1 MKAKL
6 NEQKQIKAMAHLFE
20 LLWKCDVNTNEIYV
34 YLDKITP
41 ELSDTSH
48 EYEYIYN
55 LYLNNHIH
63 PIDKNL
69 WKHFLSKENLNNFF
83 ASNKESINFYIR
95 LINNEVSFEWHEV
108 FITKADDNCIMI
120 SSHNADSN
128 YQYESIGKAIGTELD
143 YVININ
149 AENNSYVLYTPK
161 SQDLNNAPPLPVFGD
176 NYYSTLFDYY
186 NIFGIMEESNEFFE
200 QLKLENITAQL
211 DKNEEYIL
219 YSTIFHNNK
228 YFYKKLRFC
237 YLDKDKKSILMSCLD
252 VSNTFKEY
260 NILKE
265 EKNKYQ
271 NQLIHYLD
279 NMPIAYCTTKVL
291 VDESGKP
298 YDFVYTY
305 SNKAHSDLEK
315 VKYGELVGKAFYKF
329 FKSTDKMWLNYYYDT
344 AFNGVLHILDD
355 YSPEIDKSLLIHTY
369 QPADQFCGCVVQDVS
384 AEKSLELKVKQSQER
399 VNKLLN
405 FTTDII
411 FQYDL
416 ETKTIFASAEDIAK
430 RNLLPEISNA
440 PCSLFENNLLTEESL
455 KEFEKAVDMLKA
467 GEKEVSF
474 NIKTRFNENEDF
486 RWFKLTF
493 FSYNEMYT
501 NKLCV
506 LGYLKDINLIMQQ
519 QEILKAE
526 AELDPLTKIFNV
538 RTGKKLVE
546 KHLLAENNYENY
558 NAMLLMDLDD
568 FKNINDTLGHQEGD
582 KVLKRLVKILLSLF
596 RNTDIIYRL
605 GGDEFAVFIKDIK
618 DPEFI
623 IERIMKDFFSSLKEK
638 SDSAP
643 FNSSVGIFIT
653 NKKYSYDYY
662 YLQADKA
669 LYQAKKQGKN
679 NFSIIFD

>member
-1 MKAKL
+1 METKS
-6 NEQKQIKAMAHLFE
+6 NEQKQIKVMAHLFE
-20 LLWKCDVNTNEIYV
+20 LLWKCDINTNEIYI
-34 YLDKITP
+34 YLDKVTP
-41 ELSDTSH
+41 ELSDTFH
-48 EYEYIYN
+48 DYDYIFN

-63 PIDKNL
+63 NVDKNL
-69 WKHFLSKENLNNFF
+69 WKHFLSKENLYNFF
-83 ASNKESINFYIR
+83 NSEEESITFYIR
-95 LINNEVSFEWHEV
+95 LVKNDVSFEWHEV
-108 FITKADDNCIMI
+108 FITKTDDNCIMI
-120 SSHNADSN
+120 SSHNTNFN
-128 YQYESIGKAIGTELD
+128 YQYESISKAIGTELD
-143 YVININ
+143 YVLNIN
-149 AENNSYVLYTPK
+149 TENNSYVLYTPN
-161 SQDLNNAPPLPVFGD
+161 SQELNNAPPLPVFGD

-186 NIFGIMEESNEFFE
+186 NIFGVMEESNEFFE
-200 QLKLENITAQL
+200 QLKLNNIIAHL
-211 DKNEEYIL
+211 EKDEEYIL
-219 YSTIFHNNK
+219 YSTIFHKNK

-237 YLDKDKKSILMSCLD
+237 YLNEEKKSILLSCLD
-252 VSNTFKEY
+252 VSDTFKEY
-260 NILKE
+260 EVLKE

-271 NQLIHYLD
+271 EQLIHYLD

-305 SNKAHSDLEK
+305 SNKAHSELEK

-329 FKSTDKMWLNYYYDT
+329 FKNTDEMWLKYYYDT
-344 AFNGVLHILDD
+344 AFNGVPHILDD
-355 YSPEIDKSLLIHTY
+355 YSPEVDKSLLIYTY

-384 AEKSLELKVKQSQER
+384 AEKELEIKVKQSQER
-399 VNKLLN
+399 INHLLN

-411 FQYDL
+411 FQFDL
-416 ETKTIFASAEDIAK
+416 ETKTIFSSTEDIAK

-440 PCSLFENNLLTEESL
+440 PYSLFENNLLTEESL
-455 KEFEKAVDMLKA
+455 KEFEKAVELLKS
-467 GEKEVSF
+467 GKKEISF
-474 NIKTRFNENEDF
+474 NIKTRFNKNEDF
-486 RWFKLTF
+486 RWFNLTF
-493 FSYNEMYT
+493 FSYTEIYT

-506 LGYLKDINLIMQQ
+506 LGYLKDIDFIIQQ

-546 KHLLAENNYENY
+546 KYLFTENACERY

-582 KVLKRLVKILLSLF
+582 KVLKRFVKILLSLF

-605 GGDEFAVFIKDIK
+605 GGDEFAVFVKNIK

-643 FNSSVGIFIT
+643 FNSSVGIFMT
-653 NKKYSYDYY
+653 NKEYSYDYY

-669 LYQAKKQGKN
+669 LYRAKKQGKN
-679 NFSIIFD
+679 NFNVIFD

>member
-1 MKAKL
+1 METKS
-6 NEQKQIKAMAHLFE
+6 NEQKQIKVMAHLFE
-20 LLWKCDVNTNEIYV
+20 LLWKCDINTNEIYI
-34 YLDKITP
+34 YLDKVTP
-41 ELSDTSH
+41 ELSDTFH
-48 EYEYIYN
+48 DYDYIFN

-63 PIDKNL
+63 NVDKNL
-69 WKHFLSKENLNNFF
+69 WKHFLSKENLYNFF
-83 ASNKESINFYIR
+83 NSEEESITFYIR
-95 LINNEVSFEWHEV
+95 LVKNDVSFEWHEV
-108 FITKADDNCIMI
+108 FITKTDDNCIMI
-120 SSHNADSN
+120 SSHNTNFN
-128 YQYESIGKAIGTELD
+128 YQYESISKAIGTELD
-143 YVININ
+143 YVLNIN
-149 AENNSYVLYTPK
+149 TENNSYVLYTPN
-161 SQDLNNAPPLPVFGD
+161 SQELNNAPPLPVFGD

-186 NIFGIMEESNEFFE
+186 NIFGVMEESNEFFE
-200 QLKLENITAQL
+200 QLKLNNIIAHL
-211 DKNEEYIL
+211 EKDEEYIL
-219 YSTIFHNNK
+219 YSTIFHKNK

-237 YLDKDKKSILMSCLD
+237 YLNEEKKSILLSCLD
-252 VSNTFKEY
+252 VSDTFKEY
-260 NILKE
+260 EVLKE

-271 NQLIHYLD
+271 EQLIHYLD

-305 SNKAHSDLEK
+305 SNKAHSELEK

-329 FKSTDKMWLNYYYDT
+329 FKNTDEMWLKYYYDT
-344 AFNGVLHILDD
+344 AFNGVPHILDD
-355 YSPEIDKSLLIHTY
+355 YSPEVDKSLLIYTY

-384 AEKSLELKVKQSQER
+384 AEKELEIKVKQSQER
-399 VNKLLN
+399 INHLLN

-411 FQYDL
+411 FQFDL
-416 ETKTIFASAEDIAK
+416 ETKTIFSSTEDIAK

-440 PCSLFENNLLTEESL
+440 PYSLFENNLLTEESL
-455 KEFEKAVDMLKA
+455 KEFEKAVELLKS
-467 GEKEVSF
+467 GKKEISF
-474 NIKTRFNENEDF
+474 NIKTRFNKNEDF
-486 RWFKLTF
+486 RWFNLTF
-493 FSYNEMYT
+493 FSYTEIYT

-506 LGYLKDINLIMQQ
+506 LGYLKDIDFIIQQ

-546 KHLLAENNYENY
+546 KYLFTENACESY

-582 KVLKRLVKILLSLF
+582 KVLKRFVKILLSLF

-605 GGDEFAVFIKDIK
+605 GGDEFAVFVKNIK

-643 FNSSVGIFIT
+643 FNSSVGIFMT
-653 NKKYSYDYY
+653 NKEYSYDYY

-669 LYQAKKQGKN
+669 LYRAKKQGKN
-679 NFSIIFD
+679 NFNVIFD